1 MVDDPAIRPV
11 AIEARERLERAIA
24 GLKPMAGR
32 PDRESG
38 ADTRI

>member
-24 GLKPMAGR
+24 GLKPMAGQ
-32 PDRESG
+32 PGQGSG
-38 ADTRI
+38 AGARI